1 MVQLHLARA
10 MDNAIRLM
18 LVDRD
23 DCSRNRFAAAI
34 AADARLLLADCHAT
48 WTRALERLP
57 LIRPDVLLIGASL
70 AELDVFD
77 LVRRVKSMAPSSEI
91 LVAIDGGEEQ
101 VALAWLAAGAAGC
114 VSKSCGSSEL
124 ATQLL
129 QLRSG
134 GCPMP
139 PAVTRLLLDQVR
151 GSGRPESPSE
161 PETSG
166 ITRREADVL
175 RMLACGCTYLKASE
189 QLGVSLHTVTTHIK
203 NAYRK
208 LEVHSAGAAVM
219 RAVELGL
226 IGDGGNGPLNVQGG
240 E

>member
-1 MVQLHLARA
+1 

-34 AADARLLLADCHAT
+34 AADARLLLADWHAT

-57 LIRPDVLLIGASL
+57 LMRPDVLLVGVSL

-77 LVRRVKSMAPSSEI
+77 LVRRVKSILPSSEI
-91 LVAIDGGEEQ
+91 LMIVDAGEEKG
-101 VALAWLAAGAAGC
+101 ALPWLAAGAAGC

-124 ATQLL
+124 ATHLL
-129 QLRSG
+129 QLRTG
-134 GCPMP
+134 GYPML
-139 PAVTRLLLDQVR
+139 PAVARLLLEQVR
-151 GSGRPESPSE
+151 VSGRPEYLSE

-219 RAVELGL
+219 RAVELR
-226 IGDGGNGPLNVQGG
+226 IIR
-240 E
+240 ES

>member
-1 MVQLHLARA
+1 ME
-10 MDNAIRLM
+10 NAIRLM
-18 LVDRD
+18 LVERD
-23 DCSRNRFAAAI
+23 DCSRTRFAAAI

-48 WTRALERLP
+48 WTRALERL
-57 LIRPDVLLIGASL
+57 LLVRPDVLLVGASL
-70 AELDVFD
+70 VELEVFD
-77 LVRRVKSMAPSSEI
+77 LVRRVKSTVPSSEI
-91 LVAIDGGEEQ
+91 LVVVDAGEEQ
-101 VALAWLAAGAAGC
+101 IALPWLAAGAGGC

-124 ATQLL
+124 ATHLL

-134 GCPMP
+134 GYPML
-139 PAVTRLLLDQVR
+139 PAVARLLLEQVR
-151 GSGRPESPSE
+151 VSDRPEFQSA

-219 RAVELGL
+219 RAVELR
-226 IGDGGNGPLNVQGG
+226 IIR
-240 E
+240 ES